1 MAMFSIVA
9 TETSVLT
16 FVSIPSIAYM
26 GDWYFMQL
34 VLGFVVGRVIVSI
47 FILPL
52 YFKSKIV
59 SIYQVLRERFDSSIQ
74 KLASGVFFI
83 TRILADS
90 VRFLATAVIIEVIT
104 GWGMYSSLL
113 IIASVTIVYSLI
125 GGIKSIVYI
134 DALQFGVYFLGG
146 ILCILFIVYT
156 LDLKVLSIFSSLV
169 STPAT
174 LSSNKL
180 DIVHFGNPLYAS
192 SSFVSAFIGGIFLSF
207 ASHGVDYMM
216 VQRVIVTK
224 SLTSARKALIG
235 SGIFVLIQFAIF
247 LFLGSLLWYYFEGL
261 DLDLDIDR
269 QLPYF
274 IANYIPI
281 GLKGLLVAGI
291 ISASMSTLSS
301 SINSLSSTI
310 IFDWFKEGQ
319 IDSIKV
325 ARMIGLACSLIIVA
339 MSIYLY
345 NVVDSAL
352 IIIGLKVA
360 SITYG
365 SLSSLFILA
374 LFKKKFKINHIKI
387 SFIVSFLVSI
397 LWSQSSFSW
406 TFIIPASILSFLCI
420 LFSIQNKNI
429 LYSLIVIFASIYFIK
444 NDKDIYLS
452 GLDVIKAENFNS
464 LRNKNIALLINH
476 TSLDK
481 DGNHMIE
488 ILEDYP
494 DIRIKVVF
502 SPEHG
507 LLGLGEAGEKI
518 DSQAVK
524 TPEVNLVSLYGK
536 KRKPSKEDLEG
547 VDILV
552 VDIQDIGSRFYTYV
566 STIKNSINTAKELGV
581 KVLILDRLNPLGGDI
596 VAGSGML
603 DRYSSFV
610 GSMSI
615 PIRHGLTV
623 GELFLLASSEG
634 WMYDSK
640 DDISV
645 IKYKGLARSNM
656 YNFIDRDWIATSPN
670 IPNFEA
676 AYLYT
681 GLCLI
686 EGTNVS
692 EGRGTNKP
700 FKLIGAPWI
709 DSPKLLKS
717 LRSYSL
723 KGIQVKA
730 VEFTPKSIIG
740 KSTNPKYQNKVCN
753 GIELQVLDYDIF
765 DPIAFS
771 IILIDELNKNFPD
784 NFNFLES
791 NFINNLYGSSRLKD
805 AVLKGQGI
813 KELLTSNEK
822 DCNTFREIRSNY
834 VIYK

>member
-1 MAMFSIVA
+1 
-9 TETSVLT
+9 
-16 FVSIPSIAYM
+16 
-26 GDWYFMQL
+26 
-34 VLGFVVGRVIVSI
+34 
-47 FILPL
+47 
-52 YFKSKIV
+52 
-59 SIYQVLRERFDSSIQ
+59 
-74 KLASGVFFI
+74 
-83 TRILADS
+83 
-90 VRFLATAVIIEVIT
+90 
-104 GWGMYSSLL
+104 
-113 IIASVTIVYSLI
+113 
-125 GGIKSIVYI
+125 
-134 DALQFGVYFLGG
+134 
-146 ILCILFIVYT
+146 
-156 LDLKVLSIFSSLV
+156 
-169 STPAT
+169 
-174 LSSNKL
+174 
-180 DIVHFGNPLYAS
+180 
-192 SSFVSAFIGGIFLSF
+192 
-207 ASHGVDYMM
+207 
-216 VQRVIVTK
+216 
-224 SLTSARKALIG
+224 
-235 SGIFVLIQFAIF
+235 
-247 LFLGSLLWYYFEGL
+247 
-261 DLDLDIDR
+261 
-269 QLPYF
+269 
-274 IANYIPI
+274 
-281 GLKGLLVAGI
+281 
-291 ISASMSTLSS
+291 
-301 SINSLSSTI
+301 
-310 IFDWFKEGQ
+310 
-319 IDSIKV
+319 
-325 ARMIGLACSLIIVA
+325 MIGLVCSLIIVV

-374 LFKKKFKINHIKI
+374 LFKKKIKINHIKI
-387 SFIVSFLVSI
+387 SFIISFLVSI

-429 LYSLIVIFASIYFIK
+429 LYSFIVVFASIYFIK
-444 NDKDIYLS
+444 NDRHVYLS
-452 GLDVIKAENFNS
+452 GLDVIKAENFNT

-481 DGNHMIE
+481 DGNHIIE

-494 DIRIKVVF
+494 DIRIKVIF

-507 LLGLGEAGEKI
+507 LFGLGEAGEKI
-518 DSQAVK
+518 DSQAVDK
-524 TPEVNLVSLYGK
+524 PEVNLVSLYGE

-547 VDILV
+547 VDVLV

-566 STIKNSINTAKELGV
+566 STIKNSINTAKELGLET
-581 KVLILDRLNPLGGDI
+581 LILDRLNPLGGDI
-596 VAGSGML
+596 VEGSRML
-603 DRYSSFV
+603 DKYSSFV

-623 GELFLLASSEG
+623 GELFLLANSEG
-634 WMYDSK
+634 WMYNSK

-645 IKYKGLARSNM
+645 IEYKGLARSKM
-656 YNFIDRDWIATSPN
+656 YNFIDRDWVATSPN
-670 IPNFEA
+670 IPSFETA
-676 AYLYT
+676 FLYT

-709 DSPKLLKS
+709 DSSRLLKS

-723 KGIQVKA
+723 KGIQIKA

-740 KSTNPKYQNKVCN
+740 KSTNPKYKNKVCN
-753 GIELQVLDYDIF
+753 GIELQVLDYEVF
-765 DPIAFS
+765 DPVSFS

-791 NFINNLYGSSRLKD
+791 NFINNLYGSNQLKD

-813 KELLTSNEK
+813 EGLLATNKK